1 MNQNLKCNNC
11 DSVLISKD
19 NLYFE
24 CANCR
29 KDRNSNI
36 KYAYDKNTK
45 IKFMKD
51 DLNISEYYN
60 LYFHRVG
67 FSYHLYFQNGKGR
80 SIYYT
85 RLSKI
90 HEPYRLF
97 TVLYLEN
104 RDFNL
109 TRTLPLKEQ
118 ADKLL
123 NLLLNMAI
131 FI

>member
-11 DSVLISKD
+11 DSGLISKD

-24 CANCR
+24 CANCI
-29 KDRNSNI
+29 KNVNI
-36 KYAYDKNTK
+36 GHAYDKNTK
-45 IKFMKD
+45 IKFMED
-51 DLNISEYYN
+51 DLNISQYYN
-60 LYFHRVG
+60 LYFHRTD
-67 FSYHLYFQNGKGR
+67 FSYHLYSQNRKGR
-80 SIYYT
+80 SIFYT
-85 RLSKI
+85 RLSEI

-97 TVLYLEN
+97 SVIYLEN